1 MNATIPFNARICFTG
16 APESGLNELAAAVH
30 SVTEAATGGGIPL
43 FDLSFWSHPDSAFLR
58 DELQRSRQMFAV
70 ADTFL
75 GANGPRGEEQNFH
88 LLRGPADVLALAAMQ
103 GITLPP
109 EMNRTC
115 SQLVER
121 IQLFVFQLPDRDRW
135 RARGFDERAATWFAE
150 YARTV
155 LETLR
160 NHGLRLEQFRVL
172 PPQRGDL
179 NGDVVEACWRLFGV
193 APNPLKPTDRTKPL
207 ASVTR
212 TAEAQARDAF
222 EMKVG
227 SPLGVPHKR

>member
-1 MNATIPFNARICFTG
+1 MSAIIPFNARICFTG
-16 APESGLNELAAAVH
+16 APESGLNELAASVH
-30 SVTEAATGGGIPL
+30 GVTEAATGGGIPF
-43 FDLSFWSHPDSAFLR
+43 FDLSVWSHPESVFLR
-58 DELQRSRQMFAV
+58 DNFQRAQGMLLV

-103 GITLPP
+103 GIALPP

-115 SQLVER
+115 SRLVER

-135 RARGFDERAATWFAE
+135 RSRGFDDHTVSWFAE
-150 YARTV
+150 YTRTV

-179 NGDVVEACWRLFGV
+179 NGSVVETCWRLFGV

-207 ASVTR
+207 ASVAR
-212 TAEAQARDAF
+212 TSEAQARDVF

-227 SPLGVPHKR
+227 SLLGVPHKR